1 MTPKERL
8 EHFVALTMEAWDK
21 TVGRDLTA
29 VAASSKSGSMVT
41 VIAGLRLEFEAAV
54 RERLAQGV
62 QAWALD
68 ADLDL
73 GRREKYGR
81 HMELIGVGGDVDAAI
96 DALGD
101 EEGPEWGPHEQA
113 KLDALSSLRARITEK
128 ISRTARA

>member
-1 MTPKERL
+1 MTPKERF
-8 EHFVALTMEAWDK
+8 EHFVALTMEGWDA

-29 VAASSKSGSMVT
+29 AAAFSKSDSMVT
-41 VIAGLRLEFEAAV
+41 VVAGLRLEFEAAV
-54 RERLAQGV
+54 RARLAQGV

-81 HMELIGVGGDVDAAI
+81 QMELIGLGGEVDAAI

-113 KLDALSSLRARITEK
+113 KLDALSSLRARITKK
-128 ISRTARA
+128 ISRAARS